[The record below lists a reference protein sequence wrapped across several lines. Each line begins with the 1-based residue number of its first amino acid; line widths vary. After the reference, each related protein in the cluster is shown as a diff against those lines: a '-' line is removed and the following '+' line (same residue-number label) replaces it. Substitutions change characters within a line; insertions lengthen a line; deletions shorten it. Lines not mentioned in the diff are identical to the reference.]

1 MITIHTFEK
10 LGQAD
15 HGWLNARHHFSF
27 ANYYNPDRMGFG
39 VLRVINDDIIQAG
52 AGFDT
57 HPHKDMEIITYVR
70 KGAITH
76 RDSNGNEGRTGAGD
90 VQVMSAGSGVFH
102 SEYNLESEDTNLYQ
116 IWIEPD
122 KLGVPPVWDAH
133 KFPKDETKDA
143 LSLLVSGD
151 GEAPLFIQQDARIYA
166 GSLVKGVEIT
176 HPIIHQAYLLVSDGE
191 LEIDGVKM
199 KKGDGAEITGLSS
212 VTLKALSNTD
222 VLVIDVPVKSAPH

>member
-1 MITIHTFEK
+1 MITINPYDK

-27 ANYYNPDRMGFG
+27 ANYYNPDRMNFG

-52 AGFDT
+52 SGFDT

-70 KGAITH
+70 TGAITH
-76 RDSNGNEGRTGAGD
+76 RDSNGNEGRTGAGN

-102 SEYNLESEDTNLYQ
+102 SEYNLESEDTNIYQ

-122 KLGVPPVWDAH
+122 KLGVPPVWAAH
-133 KFPKDETKDA
+133 EFPKDETKDA

-166 GSLVKGVEIT
+166 GTLAKGSQIT
-176 HPIIHQAYLLVSDGE
+176 HPIIHQAYLLVSQGE

-199 KKGDGAEITGLSS
+199 KKGDGAEITQLSS
-212 VTLKALSNTD
+212 ITLTALSNAD
-222 VLVIDVPVKSAPH
+222 VLVIDVPVKNKTH